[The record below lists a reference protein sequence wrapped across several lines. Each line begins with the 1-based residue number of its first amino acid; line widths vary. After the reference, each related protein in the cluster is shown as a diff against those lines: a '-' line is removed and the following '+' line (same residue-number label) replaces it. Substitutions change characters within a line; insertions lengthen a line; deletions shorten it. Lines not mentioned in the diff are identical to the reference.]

1 MSHSFNAD
9 DSVPNYL
16 VVVMFTVLVVSSAG
30 HLMRLQPAVIRAL
43 FESDFFGLK
52 STTMRVYMGF
62 LPSLYI
68 FDILAWSMTK
78 V

>member
-16 VVVMFTVLVVSSAG
+16 VMVMFTVLVVSSAG
-30 HLMRLQPAVIRAL
+30 HLMRLPPAVIRTL
-43 FESDFFGLK
+43 FGSDFFGLK

-62 LPSLYI
+62 YLLRISLI
-68 FDILAWSMTK
+68 FGRGP
-78 V
+78 